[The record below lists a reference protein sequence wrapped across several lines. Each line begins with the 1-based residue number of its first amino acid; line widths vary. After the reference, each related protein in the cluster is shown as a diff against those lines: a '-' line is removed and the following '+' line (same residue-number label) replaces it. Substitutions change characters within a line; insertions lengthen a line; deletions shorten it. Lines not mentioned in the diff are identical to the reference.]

1 VHHGGRRSE
10 AQLAAHTAIRDSSV
24 MDTAPPR
31 PAALVTGGGRG
42 IGLAACRALLA
53 AGHEVWAVSRTR
65 ADLDAAIEAVGD
77 PAFHAVSL
85 DVRDEAGI
93 DALVSDIARDRPLRA
108 LVAAHG
114 VYPPAASVLDTT
126 VDAFRDVTD
135 INLVGSFV
143 VARAGAR
150 AMRDAGGGAIV
161 LVGSANGLA
170 GEHGTVGYNASKAA
184 IHSLAQSFAI
194 DLADY
199 GVRVVA
205 VAPGWVRTAM
215 TEESLTPELLDGRGR
230 YNAQRRIAEPAE
242 VAELI
247 AWLCSPAASYV
258 TGCTIP
264 IDGGQMAEAPGPWK

>member
-1 VHHGGRRSE
+1 VSYFGPLGELEMADYDRILDIDLRGVVHGTKH
-10 AQLAAHTAIRDSSV
+10 AI
-24 MDTAPPR
+24 
-31 PAALVTGGGRG
+31 
-42 IGLAACRALLA
+42 
-53 AGHEVWAVSRTR
+53 
-65 ADLDAAIEAVGD
+65 
-77 PAFHAVSL
+77 
-85 DVRDEAGI
+85 
-93 DALVSDIARDRPLRA
+93 
-108 LVAAHG
+108 
-114 VYPPAASVLDTT
+114 
-126 VDAFRDVTD
+126 
-135 INLVGSFV
+135 
-143 VARAGAR
+143 R

-170 GEHGTVGYNASKAA
+170 GERGTVGYNASKAA

-194 DLADY
+194 DLAGD

-215 TEESLTPELLDGRGR
+215 TEESLTPELLDGRAR

-264 IDGGQMAEAPGPWK
+264 IDGGQMAEAPGPWQ